1 MSTIHHVP
9 FRFTPGPTT
18 PGRSKGTIGRRLA
31 RDPVATIDPEVFSTW
46 VPPKSS
52 VKRMVE
58 GSFPATAVEK
68 KGGHGGN
75 KRPGC
80 WWGLITVNVG
90 QKRGESLHRTS
101 SGNGTLGWNILE
113 LWIHVLFT
121 TSWTV
126 MRYTFAWRC
135 RDGQKIMGEH
145 VLAGH
150 QLHKNSQVS

>member
-68 KGGHGGN
+68 
-75 KRPGC
+75 RVA
-80 WWGLITVNVG
+80 TVGTSDRAVG
-90 QKRGESLHRTS
+90 E
-101 SGNGTLGWNILE
+101 
-113 LWIHVLFT
+113 V
-121 TSWTV
+121 
-126 MRYTFAWRC
+126 
-135 RDGQKIMGEH
+135 
-145 VLAGH
+145 
-150 QLHKNSQVS
+150 